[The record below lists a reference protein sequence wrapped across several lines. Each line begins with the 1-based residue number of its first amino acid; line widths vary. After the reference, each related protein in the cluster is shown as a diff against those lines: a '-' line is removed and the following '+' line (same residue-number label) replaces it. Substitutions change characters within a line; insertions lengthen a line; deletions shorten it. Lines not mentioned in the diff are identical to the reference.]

1 MIPRRSPVLEV
12 GVDAVFHTILA
23 LSLFLLF
30 TGHNSPG
37 GGFIAGLVAG
47 AAFVLRY
54 ASGAVPAV
62 TAIAPVSP
70 RVLFGA
76 GLLAALATGLVPLA
90 LGHPFLDSAILKG
103 DLPVL
108 GPVKLVTVLFFDVG
122 VYLVVLGLVLSV
134 LRVLGEDR
142 LPMTE
147 RADEGGDREDRP

>member
-1 MIPRRSPVLEV
+1 MIPRRSPILEV

-30 TGHNSPG
+30 TGHNTPG

-54 ASGAVPAV
+54 VSGAVPAV
-62 TAIAPVSP
+62 VAVAPVSP
-70 RVLFGA
+70 RVLFGL
-76 GLLAALATGLVPLA
+76 GLLAALLTGLVPVA
-90 LGHPFLDSAILKG
+90 LGRPFLDSAIVTA

-142 LPMTE
+142 LPWTE
-147 RADEGGDREDRP
+147 RADEPDQREA